1 MSSNNVPTG
10 PYPGQPV
17 APSDGSVP
25 QGLCKKMLSLFL
37 GNITILL
44 KVLNPFHSSLTKVL
58 MYPKA
63 IFQQANCQDNQYH
76 QVCVMKTSR

>member
-1 MSSNNVPTG
+1 MSSTNVPAG

-25 QGLCKKMLSLFL
+25 QGLCNKMLPLFL
-37 GNITILL
+37 ENITILL
-44 KVLNPFHSSLTKVL
+44 KVLNPFYSFLSKDL

-63 IFQQANCQDNQYH
+63 IFQQASCRVNQYH
-76 QVCVMKTSR
+76 KVCVIKK